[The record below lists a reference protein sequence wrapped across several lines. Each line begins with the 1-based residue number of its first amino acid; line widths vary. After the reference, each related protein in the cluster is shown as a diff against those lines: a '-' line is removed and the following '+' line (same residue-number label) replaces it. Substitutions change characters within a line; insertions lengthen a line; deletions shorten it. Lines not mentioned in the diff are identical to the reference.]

1 MYLKLIACNVL
12 LREVCREVA
21 SSPHTFDL
29 YFTEKGDH
37 EFCDRLRSL
46 IESEIQKAEE
56 SGKPYDAILLGY
68 GLCGNATIGLKSSR
82 FPLVL
87 PRAHDCCTLFLG
99 SKQKFREFFAS
110 NPSQPFA
117 TPGYLER
124 GSDRFQTSLTRKFLG
139 LDKSYEEYVS
149 LYGEENARYIMETLS
164 PRTSEEPILLYI
176 AMPGTDSLGWE
187 ERCRAEAEREGKRF
201 IRVQGDPRLIHKL
214 IYGEWD
220 PEEFL
225 VVPKG
230 QEITPLYDW
239 DQVVTSKPQL

>member
-12 LREVCREVA
+12 LREICREVA
-21 SSPHTFDL
+21 ASSHTFDL

-37 EFCDRLRSL
+37 EFCNRLRSI
-46 IESEIQKAEE
+46 IEEEIRKAEE

-68 GLCGNATIGLKSSR
+68 GLCGNATSGLRSSK

-99 SKQKFREFFAS
+99 SRRRFQELFAS
-110 NPSQPFA
+110 HPSRPFA
-117 TPGYLER
+117 TAGYLER
-124 GSDRFQTSLTRKFLG
+124 GTEPFHTSQTRAFLG
-139 LDKSYEEYVS
+139 MDKTYEEYVA

-164 PRTSEEPILLYI
+164 PKDTEDPTLFFI
-176 AMPGTDSLGWE
+176 AMPGTEHLGWE
-187 ERCRAEAEREGKRF
+187 EYCRKIAEQEGKRF
-201 IRVQGDPRLIHKL
+201 IRVEGDPRLIHKL
-214 IYGEWD
+214 IHGDWD

-225 VVPKG
+225 VVPRG

-239 DQVVTSKPQL
+239 EQVVTSARQL